1 MKIVAAA
8 VVAIVVA
15 GIGYTLWARHE
26 TTFRYRLTVEV
37 ASGGLIYTGSGVIEV
52 QIGIPIV
59 ALNGIAATPR
69 VTGDAVVVEVP
80 HHPPIFVLL
89 TAQKNSDWDSTIA
102 FKLFRDRLPD
112 HQGKSATEAARD
124 DTAAMV
130 RLRAKAEVPRES
142 YPLMVAFRDIN
153 RPASVYQVYPGD
165 LSPPL
170 DAGARVISMTIE
182 MTDAP
187 VTYGIEK
194 RLPWLGTTITA
205 YLDGDQYNTPGKSF
219 ANSVDISSF
228 RKRGL

>member
-1 MKIVAAA
+1 MKIVAA
-8 VVAIVVA
+8 IVLIA
-15 GIGYTLWARHE
+15 ALGGTAWTLWARHE

-37 ASGGLIYTGSGVIEV
+37 ASGTKVFTGSGVIEV

-102 FKLFRDRLPD
+102 FKLFRDQLPD

-124 DTAAMV
+124 DTAALV
-130 RLRAKAEVPRES
+130 RLRATAEVPREF

-153 RPASVYQVYPGD
+153 RPASVYEVYSDD

-170 DAGARVISMTIE
+170 DPGASVVRMTIE
-182 MTDAP
+182 MTDAS
-187 VTYGIEK
+187 VTYGIENA
-194 RLPWLGTTITA
+194 LPWLTNLGGTLAGTEF
-205 YLDGDQYNTPGKSF
+205 SF
-219 ANSVDISSF
+219 SSALPSRLGAPAF
-228 RKRGL
+228 RKRGI